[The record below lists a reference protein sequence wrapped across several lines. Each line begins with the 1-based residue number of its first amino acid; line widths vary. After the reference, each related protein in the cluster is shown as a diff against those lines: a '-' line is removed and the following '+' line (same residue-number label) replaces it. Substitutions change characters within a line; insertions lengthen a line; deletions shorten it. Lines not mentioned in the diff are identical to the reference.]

1 MIIVVMIM
9 MTMWMKM
16 NLVNLK
22 TPSGPLKM
30 IIVVVVDRGGDE
42 YNGDDDDNDEY
53 NHGQLKD
60 PSGLL
65 KSSRHQTQS
74 YSSPQMIEL
83 IDCTIGDI
91 KKGGKVINFF
101 LQNNKLFTS
110 RKVYRFLILQTIIN
124 MFSIFRGWLVLK
136 AALLRC

>member
-1 MIIVVMIM
+1 

-53 NHGQLKD
+53 NRGQLKD

-83 IDCTIGDI
+83 IDCTIGE
-91 KKGGKVINFF
+91 KKKEE
-101 LQNNKLFTS
+101 K
-110 RKVYRFLILQTIIN
+110 
-124 MFSIFRGWLVLK
+124 
-136 AALLRC
+136 

>member
-1 MIIVVMIM
+1 MNIMVVNLDPLRP
-9 MTMWMKM
+9 TQDDNSGDYHDDDVEWMKM
-16 NLVNLK
+16 TMVNPK

-53 NHGQLKD
+53 NGGQLKD

-83 IDCTIGDI
+83 IDCTIGE
-91 KKGGKVINFF
+91 KKKEE
-101 LQNNKLFTS
+101 K
-110 RKVYRFLILQTIIN
+110 
-124 MFSIFRGWLVLK
+124 
-136 AALLRC
+136 

>member
-16 NLVNLK
+16 NMVNLK
-22 TPSGPLKM
+22 TPSGPLKV

-42 YNGDDDDNDEY
+42 YNGDDDDKDEY
-53 NHGQLKD
+53 NGGQLKD

-83 IDCTIGDI
+83 IDCTIGE
-91 KKGGKVINFF
+91 KKKEE
-101 LQNNKLFTS
+101 K
-110 RKVYRFLILQTIIN
+110 
-124 MFSIFRGWLVLK
+124 
-136 AALLRC
+136 